1 MEGMMHYKDACDI
14 YGKALHLDPNNKELE
29 EGMKR
34 AKERLSEFCGCILL

>member
-14 YGKALHLDPNNKELE
+14 YERALKLDPNNKELE

-34 AKERLSEFCGCILL
+34 AQEKLSKW